1 LEPGVNGALPYAFA
15 AALNP
20 TLLAATTVML
30 LLDHPKRLLLGY
42 LAGALMTS
50 VTLGLVIV
58 FALDGSAS
66 TAQHTLSPA
75 MDLALGAILLIVA
88 FLIRPGREPN
98 ETGRLAER
106 RHRKEEEKTDKGPP
120 RWQQALSK
128 GTARTTFVVGALL
141 TLPGASYLIGLH
153 KIGDGDP
160 STTGAVAAVLLFNV
174 IMLALLELPLIG
186 FIFAPEWTPRAVD
199 RFKEWFNRNARRLG
213 FQLALVI
220 GVLLI
225 VRGLIYL
232 L

>member
-1 LEPGVNGALPYAFA
+1 VNGALPYAFA

-30 LLDHPKRLLLGY
+30 LLDHPKRLLMGY

-75 MDLALGAILLIVA
+75 MDLALGVLLFVIA
-88 FLIRPGREPN
+88 FVIRPGRQPK

-106 RHRKEEEKTDKGPP
+106 RRRKEETKGDKGPP
-120 RWQQALSK
+120 LWQRKLSQ

-160 STTGAVAAVLLFNV
+160 STAGAVGAVLLFNV
-174 IMLALLELPLIG
+174 IMLVLLELPLIG
-186 FIFAPEWTPRAVD
+186 YVFAPEATPRVVD
-199 RFKEWFNRNARRLG
+199 RFKDWFSRNARMLG
-213 FQLALVI
+213 FRMAIVF
-220 GVLLI
+220 GALLI
-225 VRGLIYL
+225 VRGLIYIL
-232 L
+232 

>member
-1 LEPGVNGALPYAFA
+1 MSGAFVYALT

-20 TLLAATTVML
+20 TLLGATTVML

-42 LAGALMTS
+42 LLGALMTS
-50 VTLGLVIV
+50 VTLGLVSV

-75 MDLALGAILLIVA
+75 MDLALGALLLVVA
-88 FLIRPGREPN
+88 FMIRPGRQPK

-106 RHRKEEEKTDKGPP
+106 RRKKEAAAEDKGPSL
-120 RWQQALSK
+120 WQRKLSQ

-153 KIGDGDP
+153 KIADQDP
-160 STTGAVAAVLLFNV
+160 STAGAVAMVLLFNV
-174 IMLALLELPLIG
+174 IMLVLLELPLIG

-199 RFKEWFNRNARRLG
+199 RFKGWFSRNARRLA
-213 FQLALVI
+213 FRAALVI
-220 GVLLI
+220 GLLLI
-225 VRGLIYL
+225 IRGLIYL

>member
-1 LEPGVNGALPYAFA
+1 LEWAVSGAFLYAFT

-30 LLDHPKRLLLGY
+30 LLDHPKRLLVGY
-42 LAGALMTS
+42 LLGALMTS

-58 FALDGSAS
+58 FSLDGSAS
-66 TAQHTLSPA
+66 TAQHTLSPTL
-75 MDLALGAILLIVA
+75 DLALGAILLGVA
-88 FLIRPGREPN
+88 FLIRPGHQPREV
-98 ETGRLAER
+98 GRLADR
-106 RHRKEEEKTDKGPP
+106 RRRKQESKGEKGPP
-120 RWQQALSK
+120 LWQRKLSQ
-128 GTARTTFVVGALL
+128 GSARMTFVVGALL

-153 KIGDGDP
+153 KIADEDP
-160 STTGAVAAVLLFNV
+160 STAAAVGMVLLFNV

-199 RFKEWFNRNARRLG
+199 RFKEWFSSNARRYG
-213 FQLALVI
+213 FRIAVVI

>member
-1 LEPGVNGALPYAFA
+1 LNGTYVYALT

-30 LLDHPKRLLLGY
+30 LLDHPKRLLVGY
-42 LAGALMTS
+42 LLGALLTS
-50 VTLGLVIV
+50 MTLGLVIV
-58 FALDGSAS
+58 FSLDGSAS

-75 MDLALGAILLIVA
+75 MDLVLGALLLVLA
-88 FLIRPGREPN
+88 FVIRPGRKPREV
-98 ETGRLAER
+98 GRLAER
-106 RHRKEEEKTDKGPP
+106 RRRKEAEGEKGPSL
-120 RWQQALSK
+120 WQRKLSE
-128 GTARTTFVVGALL
+128 GSARMTFVVGALL

-153 KIGDGDP
+153 KIADQDP
-160 STTGAVAAVLLFNV
+160 STAGTVGMVLLFNV

-199 RFKEWFNRNARRLG
+199 RFKDWFSQNARSIG
-213 FQLALVI
+213 FRLALVF

>member
-1 LEPGVNGALPYAFA
+1 MNGAFVYALT

-30 LLDHPKRLLLGY
+30 LLDHPKRLLIGY
-42 LAGALMTS
+42 LLGAFFTS
-50 VTLGLVIV
+50 VTLGLLIV
-58 FALDGSAS
+58 FTLDGSAS

-75 MDLALGAILLIVA
+75 MDLAFGALLLVLA
-88 FLIRPGREPN
+88 FVIRPGRQPK

-106 RHRKEEEKTDKGPP
+106 RRRKEEAKGEKGPP
-120 RWQQALSK
+120 LWQRKLSQ

-153 KIGDGDP
+153 KIADQNP
-160 STTGAVAAVLLFNV
+160 STAGAVGMVLLFNV

-199 RFKEWFNRNARRLG
+199 RFKDWFSHNARRLG
-213 FQLALVI
+213 FRAALVF

-225 VRGLIYL
+225 VRGLVYL

>member
-1 LEPGVNGALPYAFA
+1 VNGAFPYALA

-20 TLLAATTVML
+20 TLLGATTVML

-42 LAGALMTS
+42 LLGALLTS

-58 FALDGSAS
+58 FTLDGSAS

-75 MDLALGAILLIVA
+75 MDLALGATLLVVA
-88 FLIRPGREPN
+88 WIIRPGHQPKE
-98 ETGRLAER
+98 GGWLAER
-106 RHRKEEEKTDKGPP
+106 RRKKESKEGKGPP
-120 RWQQALSK
+120 RWQRTLSK
-128 GTARTTFVVGALL
+128 GSARTTFVVGVLL

-153 KIGDGDP
+153 KIADSNP
-160 STTGAVAAVLLFNV
+160 STAGAIGSVLLFNL

-199 RFKEWFNRNARRLG
+199 RFKEWFSRNARRLG
-213 FQLALVI
+213 FRGALVI
-220 GVLLI
+220 GLLLI
-225 VRGLIYL
+225 VKGLIYL

>member
-1 LEPGVNGALPYAFA
+1 MSDVFVYALT

-30 LLDHPKRLLLGY
+30 LLDHPKRLLIGY
-42 LAGALMTS
+42 LLGALMTS
-50 VTLGLVIV
+50 VTLGLIV
-58 FALDGSAS
+58 VFTLDGSAS

-75 MDLALGAILLIVA
+75 MDLALGALLLLVA
-88 FLIRPGREPN
+88 FLIRSGRQPK

-106 RHRKEEEKTDKGPP
+106 RRKKEEAKEDKGPP
-120 RWQQALSK
+120 LWQRKLSQ

-153 KIGDGDP
+153 RIADQDP
-160 STTGAVAAVLLFNV
+160 STAGAVVMVLLFNV
-174 IMLALLELPLIG
+174 IMLVLLEVPLIG

-199 RFKEWFNRNARRLG
+199 RFKEWFSRNARMIG
-213 FQLALVI
+213 FRLALLF

>member
-1 LEPGVNGALPYAFA
+1 LDRRVNGVFIYALT

-42 LAGALMTS
+42 LAGALFTS
-50 VTLGLVIV
+50 VTIGLVVV
-58 FALDGSAS
+58 FTLDGSAS

-75 MDLALGAILLIVA
+75 MDLTLGAILVVISVM
-88 FLIRPGREPN
+88 IRPGREPK

-106 RHRKEEEKTDKGPP
+106 RRRKEASRAEKGPP
-120 RWQQALSK
+120 LWQRKLSQ

-153 KIGDGDP
+153 KIADQDP
-160 STTGAVAAVLLFNV
+160 STAGAIGMVVLFNV
-174 IMLALLELPLIG
+174 IMLALLEAPLIG

-199 RFKEWFNRNARRLG
+199 RFKEWFSHNARRLG
-213 FQLALVI
+213 FRIALVI

-225 VRGLIYL
+225 ARGLIYL